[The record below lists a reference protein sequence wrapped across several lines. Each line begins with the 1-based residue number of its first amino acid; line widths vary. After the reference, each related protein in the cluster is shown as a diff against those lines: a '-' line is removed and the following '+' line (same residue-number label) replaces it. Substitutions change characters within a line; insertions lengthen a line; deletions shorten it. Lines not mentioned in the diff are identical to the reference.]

1 MAPITVHKFGGASV
15 RNAEAVRNVCSILN
29 HFPENKIVIVSA
41 IGKTTN
47 ALETI
52 HKKRFEGKDFEKELQ
67 EIFHFHFN
75 IAKELEVDTDTDW
88 RLVFDTLSQI
98 CKKEIEGSFDEE
110 YDRIIGYGE
119 YLSTAIVNACF
130 NQNNLSSKR
139 LNSADYIV
147 TDSRFRDARV
157 QWDLSEQKVASLQ
170 HEFQSHST
178 LVLQGFIGA
187 AKDVSQGPVEGSS
200 KGPVEGSSKGPVE
213 GSSKGPAEGLAKHL
227 RNDLAKHLHNDL
239 SKNLAKHLTSLGR
252 EGSDFSAAIFAYLLN
267 AESVTIW
274 KDVPGLL
281 NADPKCFEPTQLL
294 KEISFR
300 EAVELAYYGAS
311 VIHPRT
317 IKPLQNK
324 NIPLFIKSFLNP
336 TAEGTRIVEKAN
348 AELEVASY
356 ILKQKQT
363 LISISTKDF
372 SFVVE
377 DNLTFIFKTFADLG
391 IHVHMMENSALNFS
405 VCIPSE
411 PTKLKALIEQL
422 SDFHVRYNDNVSIL
436 TIRHPKPMVMQQ
448 LLQYK
453 EVLLEQRNRTTVR
466 FVIRG
471 NWNLPE
477 PIKE

>member
-1 MAPITVHKFGGASV
+1 MAQVTVHKFGGASV
-15 RNAEAVRNVCSILN
+15 RNAEAVRNVCDILKG
-29 HFPENKIVIVSA
+29 FPENKIVIVSA
-41 IGKTTN
+41 MGKTTN

-52 HKKRFEGKDFEKELQ
+52 HRKRFEGKNFENELQ
-67 EIFHFHFN
+67 EIFEFHHN
-75 IAKELEVDTDTDW
+75 IAKDLAVDTDTDW
-88 RLVFDTLSQI
+88 LLVFDALSQI
-98 CKKEIEGSFDEE
+98 CKNDITASFDQE

-119 YLSTAIVNACF
+119 YLSTAIVNAYF

-147 TDSRFRDARV
+147 TDARFRDARV
-157 QWDLSEQKVASLQ
+157 QWEKSEEKVAALRQ
-170 HEFQSHST
+170 EFDNHVT

-187 AKDVSQGPVEGSS
+187 TQDSS
-200 KGPVEGSSKGPVE
+200 KGV
-213 GSSKGPAEGLAKHL
+213 AW
-227 RNDLAKHLHNDL
+227 
-239 SKNLAKHLTSLGR
+239 HLTSLGR
-252 EGSDFSAAIFAYLLN
+252 EGSDFSAAILAYLLN
-267 AESVTIW
+267 ADSVTIW

-281 NADPKCFEPTQLL
+281 NADPKCFMPTQLL

-324 NIPLFIKSFLNP
+324 NIPLYIKSFLNP
-336 TAEGTRIVEKAN
+336 SAEGTSIIEKAN
-348 AELEVASY
+348 SELEVASY
-356 ILKQKQT
+356 ILKQHQT
-363 LISISTKDF
+363 LVSLSTKDF

-377 DNLTFIFKTFADLG
+377 DNLTFIFNTFASLG

-405 VCIPSE
+405 VCIPSDKN
-411 PTKLKALIEQL
+411 KLKALIEQL
-422 SDFHVRYNDNVSIL
+422 SDFNVRYNDNVSIL

-471 NWNLPE
+471 TWNLPE

>member
-29 HFPENKIVIVSA
+29 LFPENKIVIVSA
-41 IGKTTN
+41 MGKTTN
-47 ALETI
+47 ALEAI
-52 HKKRFEGKDFEKELQ
+52 HKKRFDGKEFEKELQ
-67 EIFHFHFN
+67 DIFEFHFN

-88 RLVFDTLSQI
+88 LLVFDELVQI
-98 CKKEIEGSFDEE
+98 CKSEINASFDEE

-119 YLSTAIVNACF
+119 YLSTAIVSACF
-130 NQNNLSSKR
+130 NKNNLSSKR
-139 LNSADYIV
+139 LNSADYVI

-157 QWDLSEQKVASLQ
+157 LWSKCEEKVALLQ
-170 HEFQSHST
+170 HEFESNST

-187 AKDVSQGPVEGSS
+187 SEAPVAPQGRSEGASQ
-200 KGPVEGSSKGPVE
+200 
-213 GSSKGPAEGLAKHL
+213 
-227 RNDLAKHLHNDL
+227 DLPQDL
-239 SKNLAKHLTSLGR
+239 SKNLATHLTSLGR

-324 NIPLFIKSFLNP
+324 NIPLQIKSFLNP
-336 TAEGTRIVEKAN
+336 KDEGTRILEKAN
-348 AELEVASY
+348 SELEVASY
-356 ILKQKQT
+356 ILKQHQT

-377 DNLTFIFKTFADLG
+377 DNLTFIFKTFANLG

-411 PTKLKALIEQL
+411 PSKLNALIEQL
-422 SDFHVRYNDNVSIL
+422 NDFHVRYNDNVSIL

-471 NWNLPE
+471 TWNLPE

>member
-29 HFPENKIVIVSA
+29 LFPANKIVIVSA
-41 IGKTTN
+41 MGKTTN

-67 EIFHFHFN
+67 DIFEFHFN

-88 RLVFDTLSQI
+88 LLVFDELAQI
-98 CKKEIEGSFDEE
+98 CKVSINADFDEE

-130 NQNNLSSKR
+130 NKNNLASKR
-139 LNSADYIV
+139 LNSADYVI

-157 QWDLSEQKVASLQ
+157 LWNKSEEKVASLQ
-170 HEFQSHST
+170 LEFESHST

-187 AKDVSQGPVEGSS
+187 SQDSAK
-200 KGPVEGSSKGPVE
+200 K
-213 GSSKGPAEGLAKHL
+213 
-227 RNDLAKHLHNDL
+227 
-239 SKNLAKHLTSLGR
+239 LTSLGR

-267 AESVTIW
+267 AESATIW

-336 TAEGTRIVEKAN
+336 TAEGTRIVEKAHS
-348 AELEVASY
+348 ELEVASY
-356 ILKQKQT
+356 ILKQSQT

-411 PTKLKALIEQL
+411 PAKLKALIEQL
-422 SDFHVRYNDNVSIL
+422 SDFHVRYNDSVSIL

-471 NWNLPE
+471 TWNLPE